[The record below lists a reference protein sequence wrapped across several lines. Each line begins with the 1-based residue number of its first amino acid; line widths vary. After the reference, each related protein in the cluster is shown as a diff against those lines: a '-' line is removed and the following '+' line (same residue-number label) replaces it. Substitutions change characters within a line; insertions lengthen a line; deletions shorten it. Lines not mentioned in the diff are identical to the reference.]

1 VAVPFVVI
9 VIIEPPVPGTVTEDI
24 LFSVHGLAGFGGTAV
39 GYRFMKVR
47 RVSGNRK
54 SELKPLS
61 FLRIGF

>member
-39 GYRFMKVR
+39 GYRFMKV
-47 RVSGNRK
+47 VG
-54 SELKPLS
+54 
-61 FLRIGF
+61 FLATENPS